1 MRSDTCGLELA
12 RMKCPLPTHP
22 QRQFLRLQLM
32 RNPLLAVLDEAQL
45 APLAGQ
51 VMVQEAHRGE
61 CLLAQGSRE
70 LRQFFVLEGLV
81 KRIVCSPQ
89 GREMTVRF
97 AGEGDFET
105 CYDAWR
111 RHDVAAYSV
120 VCAARC
126 CVASVSM
133 QEWCTFMA
141 QHASARQVFHE
152 RIAALGE
159 SLVEHAVGLL
169 LLDAPSRVNAFSR
182 QHPSLVGRLMQKDL
196 ASHLNLSAETLCR
209 LSRRAEGRS
218 PLRADLRVSEAA
230 P

>member
-1 MRSDTCGLELA
+1 VDGALRSLELS
-12 RMKCPLPTHP
+12 RMKCPLATHP
-22 QRQFLRLQLM
+22 QRNFLRLQLM
-32 RNPLLAVLDEAQL
+32 RNPLLAVLDEAAF
-45 APLAGQ
+45 APLAAQ
-51 VMVQEAHRGE
+51 LVVQEAHRGE
-61 CLLAQGSRE
+61 CLLAQGGRE
-70 LRQFFVLEGLV
+70 LRQFFVLEGLI

-89 GREMTVRF
+89 GREMTLRF

-105 CYDAWR
+105 CHDAWR
-111 RHDVAAYSV
+111 RQDMAPYSV

-133 QEWCTFMA
+133 QEWCDFLSR
-141 QHASARQVFHE
+141 HAVARQVFHE
-152 RIAALGE
+152 RVAALGE

-209 LSRRAEGRS
+209 LSRRAE
-218 PLRADLRVSEAA
+218 LRLSEAVA
-230 P
+230 